1 MQENRQVSRS
11 GGTVSTPRNREM
23 RENLKGMERRMKM
36 TSREGGVG
44 SKARN

>member
-1 MQENRQVSRS
+1 MQGNRQVSRS
-11 GGTVSTPRNREM
+11 CRTVSTPRNREV
-23 RENLKGMERRMKM
+23 RENLRGMERGMKM